1 MLKGRCTLF
10 PLNLYFKSKSKI
22 KTLFLIDI
30 LHMKDIN
37 ASYGF
42 KNGDAVIKQLKVI
55 IKALLKNE
63 INNMLMDTFGVKI
76 VGKVVRHHS
85 DVFSVTFYDNLSE
98 TSILK
103 IRDIIT
109 KKLITHQFK
118 VFNPEIQI
126 NINTTIGCSKSSSKD
141 LIIYAEKALY
151 NAKQNFEFFVFFDS
165 NLYKNESSS
174 KSLIELI
181 QYNIENKKVEP
192 YFQAICCN
200 KEDKTVKYEALMRL
214 FDKDGNM
221 LLPGAF
227 LEKAKSY
234 RLYVQLMQILINKVF
249 DIIILH
255 KIHANINL
263 EYNDIIN
270 PLISDN
276 IIARIQQED
285 IGKYLTIEILESER
299 IQNFDIINEFI
310 YKVKEYGVSI
320 AIDDF
325 GTGFSNYEY
334 ILKLN
339 VDYLKID
346 GSLIQKIDEDIY
358 MNLIKSIV
366 MFCGKQNIKI
376 VAEYVSDLKIQRY
389 VKSLG
394 IDYSQGY
401 YIQKPISIEQIVGE
415 RSEG

>member
-1 MLKGRCTLF
+1 MF
-10 PLNLYFKSKSKI
+10 PSNLYFKTKNKSKI

-30 LHMKDIN
+30 FHMKDLN

-42 KNGDAVIKQLKVI
+42 ENGDAVIKQLKII
-55 IKALLKNE
+55 IKALLRNE
-63 INNMLMDTFGVKI
+63 IHNMIKNTFGVKI
-76 VGKVVRHHS
+76 VAKVVRHYS
-85 DVFSVTFYDNLSE
+85 DVFAVTFYDDLSE

-109 KKLITHQFK
+109 KKLITHQFNI
-118 VFNPEIQI
+118 FNPKIQI
-126 NINTTIGCSKSSSKD
+126 YINTTIGCSKSSSKD

-151 NAKQNFEFFVFFDS
+151 NAKINFEGFVFFDS
-165 NLYKNESSS
+165 NLYKNETSNNN
-174 KSLIELI
+174 LIELI
-181 QYNIENKKVEP
+181 KYNIEHKTVEP

-221 LLPGAF
+221 LLPGSF

-234 RLYVQLMQILINKVF
+234 RLYVQLMQILIHKVF
-249 DIIILH
+249 DIIIVH

-270 PLISDN
+270 PLISDI
-276 IIARIQQED
+276 IIARIQQEN

-299 IQNFDIINEFI
+299 IKNFDVINEFI
-310 YKVKEYGVSI
+310 YKVKEYEVSI

-334 ILKLN
+334 ILKLK

-366 MFCGKQNIKI
+366 MFCRKQNIKT
-376 VAEYVSDLKIQRY
+376 VAEYVSDLKIHRY

-401 YIQKPISIEQIVGE
+401 YIQKPISIEQIAGE
-415 RSEG
+415 RSER